1 MELIIII
8 IFLFFLALAAFLV
21 LLLSSLSLLKFLS
34 KFAKPKLPLPPGTMG
49 WPYIGETFQ
58 LYSQNPNT
66 FFSSKVKKYGSIFKT
81 HILGCPCVMTS
92 SPEAAKLVLVSKSH
106 LFKPTFPASK
116 ERMLGKQAI
125 FFHQGD
131 YHAKLR
137 KLVLRAF
144 MPESIKNIVPDIES
158 LAVGSLES
166 WEGKLITTFQEMK
179 TYAFNVALLS
189 IFGKDEVLYREDL
202 KRCYY
207 ILEKG
212 YNSMPI
218 NLPGTLFHKAM
229 KARKELA
236 QILAKILTLRRQMK
250 KNHTDLLGSF
260 MGDVEGLTD
269 EQIADNIIGV
279 IFAARDTT
287 ASLLTWILKYLA
299 ENPTVLKAVTEEQEG
314 VMKSKAEGGLK
325 WEDTKK
331 MPITTRVIQETLR
344 VASVLSFTFREAV
357 EDVEF
362 NGYLIPKGW
371 KVLPLFRNIHHS
383 PDNFPEPEKFDPSR
397 FEKHQLSYS
406 FLSMVL
412 NTKPSVFVTG
422 CSEAQYVHAIRN
434 GTHSCPGNELAKL
447 EILVLLHHL
456 TTKYRWS
463 VMGPQNGIQY
473 APFALPQNGLP
484 INLSLKR

>member
-1 MELIIII
+1 MDSSFTTICFSI
-8 IFLFFLALAAFLV
+8 A
-21 LLLSSLSLLKFLS
+21 LLLFLIHFLLKLFS
-34 KFAKPKLPLPPGTMG
+34 FFSASTARKLPLPPGSLG

-58 LYSQNPNT
+58 LYSQNPNV
-66 FFSSKVKKYGSIFKT
+66 FFASKQERYGTIFKT
-81 HILGCPCVMTS
+81 HILGCPCVMIS
-92 SPEAAKLVLVSKSH
+92 SPEAAKLVLVTKAP

-144 MPESIKNIVPDIES
+144 MPGAIKNIVSNIDSIATQT
-158 LAVGSLES
+158 LQS
-166 WEGKLITTFQEMK
+166 WEGRSINTFQEMK
-179 TYAFNVALLS
+179 TYTFNVALLS
-189 IFGKDEVLYREDL
+189 IFGKDEILYREEL
-202 KRCYY
+202 KKCYY

-218 NLPGTLFHKAM
+218 NIPGTLFNKSM

-236 QILAKILTLRRQMK
+236 QILAKILSTRRQA
-250 KNHTDLLGSF
+250 NGDHNDLLGSF
-260 MGDVEGLTD
+260 MGDKEGLTD

-287 ASLLTWILKYLA
+287 ASVLTWILKYLG
-299 ENPTVLKAVTEEQEG
+299 ENPSVLQAVTEEQESIMRSKEDKCG
-314 VMKSKAEGGLK
+314 EEKSLT
-325 WEDTKK
+325 WEDAKK
-331 MPITTRVIQETLR
+331 MPITSRVIQETLR
-344 VASVLSFTFREAV
+344 IASILSFTFREAV

-362 NGYLIPKGW
+362 EGYLIPKGW

-383 PDNFPEPEKFDPSR
+383 PDIYPEPEKFDPSR
-397 FEKHQLSYS
+397 FEVAPKP
-406 FLSMVL
+406 
-412 NTKPSVFVTG
+412 NTFMPFG
-422 CSEAQYVHAIRN
+422 N
-434 GTHSCPGNELAKL
+434 GVHSCPGNELAKL

-463 VMGPQNGIQY
+463 MVGTQNGIQY
-473 APFALPQNGLP
+473 GPFALPQNGLP
-484 INLSLKR
+484 ITISLKS